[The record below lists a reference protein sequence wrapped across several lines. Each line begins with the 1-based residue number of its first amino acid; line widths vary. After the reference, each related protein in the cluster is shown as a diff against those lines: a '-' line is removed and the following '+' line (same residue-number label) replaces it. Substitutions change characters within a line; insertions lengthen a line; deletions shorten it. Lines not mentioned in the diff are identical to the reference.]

1 MSKFKVPEVEDYTFY
16 KIGSRQVFCELC
28 LSITRSGKVTKHRPW
43 NCRKYNTPMKAR
55 DRLIELDRCAA
66 CGIKRKDHGEECEP
80 YYHTICSTN
89 EILDLGTEIGY
100 HANVCHE
107 CDSPHHLTWTCD
119 GPEGEPHPG
128 SQFKK
133 SFETVSVSRATTL
146 ENGKSTQQDKA
157 DKEKPRINSENLE
170 SLTSREESTNKQDTD
185 LESSIGEITADK
197 CQKDALI
204 EKQTKEIEDLKSQIK
219 NQNDYIA
226 DRKEYEDHL
235 MTEMLQLQSKKD
247 KTKHIKHLE
256 SLNDHFRQKIKQMEM
271 RKGNSLEVNI
281 DDIIEQHEK
290 ESNKYMDLLALIF
303 PDEKIDGNIDNM
315 TLIDI
320 FENKVKSTGC
330 GSAACIKKL
339 QDAVE
344 YRVYA
349 VDQLEQQL
357 DQLCDEYTALKTR
370 YEEEMSSKETN
381 LQFSAKESKQEDEAI
396 DLKNKRIETLQQ
408 RLDNIEE
415 QYRSQTQEMNQ
426 KEKVINCNNET
437 IKNLQQKLSTIE
449 EKFTSQT
456 QEIIKKDEIINQ
468 NKAAL
473 ENCQEVFQ
481 RMNFTIHSLKTELL
495 QKENQSSPTD
505 TTENKSDVEDSH
517 NTKENKL
524 GKSEVED
531 SNNTKENKLGN
542 SGITRSDVENILK
555 EIENMKT
562 SAAEHR
568 KNSYEKINT
577 FCNDFLLKTLKR
589 RMIRYRCERGS
600 QIASFENRI
609 KREFCN
615 MMNMANNEDMRL
627 LENKCKQDKQ
637 DLDQRIK
644 VLETKY
650 KENDKVIKEDFN
662 IIKKSNEELRK
673 QLNEK
678 ENNLSKFKKLFTDIT
693 NIKVK
698 NNKDKSSR
706 KIKKKKPVSTK
717 SERRETVMNQKFN
730 THLHGSVVLR
740 PQLHIT
746 SLPESTDTNVS
757 RLSKGNLSNNSS
769 LSNNHKNM
777 FTNPQDVLE
786 IIKPTKEENT
796 DICPEIKMNY
806 EKSDLLITNSKRIRR
821 TNHNSTNVS
830 ETNNVLN
837 RKKEDLCRKQSTK
850 TYGFAIRL
858 DDNILLYDKDP
869 RLRMNLGNKT
879 TTTNKFECLKHNIL
893 YEERIF
899 REI

>member
-1 MSKFKVPEVEDYTFY
+1 M
-16 KIGSRQVFCELC
+16 G
-28 LSITRSGKVTKHRPW
+28 
-43 NCRKYNTPMKAR
+43 
-55 DRLIELDRCAA
+55 
-66 CGIKRKDHGEECEP
+66 
-80 YYHTICSTN
+80 
-89 EILDLGTEIGY
+89 
-100 HANVCHE
+100 
-107 CDSPHHLTWTCD
+107 
-119 GPEGEPHPG
+119 
-128 SQFKK
+128 
-133 SFETVSVSRATTL
+133 TL

-157 DKEKPRINSENLE
+157 DKEKLRINSENLE
-170 SLTSREESTNKQDTD
+170 SLTTREESTNKQETD
-185 LESSIGEITADK
+185 SESSKGEITADK

-290 ESNKYMDLLALIF
+290 ESNKYMDLLAVIF

-344 YRVYA
+344 YRDYA
-349 VDQLEQQL
+349 VTQLEQQL
-357 DQLCDEYTALKTR
+357 DQLCDDYTALKTR

-381 LQFSAKESKQEDEAI
+381 LQFSAKGSKQEKEAI
-396 DLKNKRIETLQQ
+396 DHENKIIKTLQK
-408 RLDNIEE
+408 RLDKIEE

-437 IKNLQQKLSTIE
+437 IKNLQQKLSNIE

-473 ENCQEVFQ
+473 ENCQEIFQ
-481 RMNFTIHSLKTELL
+481 RMNFTIHSLKNELL

-524 GKSEVED
+524 G
-531 SNNTKENKLGN
+531 N

-555 EIENMKT
+555 EMENMKT

-577 FCNDFLLKTLKR
+577 FCNVFLLKTLKR

-609 KREFCN
+609 KREFYN
-615 MMNMANNEDMRL
+615 MINMANNEDMRL

-678 ENNLSKFKKLFTDIT
+678 E
-693 NIKVK
+693 
-698 NNKDKSSR
+698 
-706 KIKKKKPVSTK
+706 KI
-717 SERRETVMNQKFN
+717 
-730 THLHGSVVLR
+730 
-740 PQLHIT
+740 
-746 SLPESTDTNVS
+746 
-757 RLSKGNLSNNSS
+757 
-769 LSNNHKNM
+769 
-777 FTNPQDVLE
+777 
-786 IIKPTKEENT
+786 
-796 DICPEIKMNY
+796 
-806 EKSDLLITNSKRIRR
+806 
-821 TNHNSTNVS
+821 
-830 ETNNVLN
+830 
-837 RKKEDLCRKQSTK
+837 
-850 TYGFAIRL
+850 
-858 DDNILLYDKDP
+858 
-869 RLRMNLGNKT
+869 
-879 TTTNKFECLKHNIL
+879 
-893 YEERIF
+893 
-899 REI
+899 